1 MEEDFKNS
9 LFQSYR
15 TASKDLSK
23 FAELESSHWE
33 NYNSEVREIYFD
45 KKLEDLSL
53 LENFRFD
60 KSLSAGMDD
69 ALDRGIPDAFFH
81 LLSLNSAKPII
92 EFMLFIISVESI

>member
-1 MEEDFKNS
+1 MEEDFKNN

-15 TASKDLSK
+15 TAYKDLSK
-23 FAELESSHWE
+23 FAELESKHWE

-69 ALDRGIPDAFFH
+69 VLVSTKGINRS
-81 LLSLNSAKPII
+81 LSKKFLKKNETI
-92 EFMLFIISVESI
+92 FSINRS